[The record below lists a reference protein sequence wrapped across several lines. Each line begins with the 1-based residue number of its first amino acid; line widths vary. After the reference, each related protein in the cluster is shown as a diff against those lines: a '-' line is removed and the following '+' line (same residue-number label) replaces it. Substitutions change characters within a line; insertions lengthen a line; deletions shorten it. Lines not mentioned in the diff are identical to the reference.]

1 MKPNVKK
8 LESSEEYTLEEE
20 ALIRQWLEYR
30 KVVLDRYHVN
40 SFQSSGL
47 PISVFQVIKTN
58 VMIVC
63 TFHDMI
69 LQIGAQ

>member
-8 LESSEEYTLEEE
+8 SESSEEYTLEEE

-40 SFQSSGL
+40 SHQSSGL
-47 PISVFQVIKTN
+47 PVSVFQVIELN
-58 VMIVC
+58 VMIV
-63 TFHDMI
+63 
-69 LQIGAQ
+69 